1 MGDRAKREPAER
13 IDGLG
18 PALDFMRVMWALD
31 HQLQAASKRMGARL
45 GVTGPQR
52 LALRVIGQRPA
63 ATAGELAEIL
73 HLHPSTLTG
82 ILARLEGAGLV
93 ERLQDDRDARKA
105 RLQLTRR
112 GAAINATNSGT
123 IEHIVGQ
130 ALRRLP
136 PRKVAAARD
145 VLLALADA
153 FTAR

>member
-1 MGDRAKREPAER
+1 MGGRAKRDAWDR
-13 IDGLG
+13 IDGG
-18 PALDFMRVMWALD
+18 PALEFMRVMWALD

-63 ATAGELAEIL
+63 ATAGELAAIL

-82 ILARLEGAGLV
+82 ILARLEAAGLV
-93 ERLQDDRDARKA
+93 ERLQDERDARKA

-112 GAAINATNSGT
+112 GSTINATTSGT
-123 IEHIVGQ
+123 IEHTVGQ

-145 VLLALADA
+145 VLMAIAQA
-153 FTAR
+153 FTGS